1 MGLTSGAPGI
11 QTTISPLGFIP
22 GGGNLG
28 IICFQGITKRGE
40 RGKQYLCG
48 TWGDFL
54 NQLGG
59 LRTDNDFPLW
69 MREALNRGAKMRV
82 SRAFHYTDIDD
93 LTTADGTKA
102 TGTITIPAVVEVL
115 ATGTFTITG
124 GTSSPGVN
132 KVNAVMVNG
141 VDVLGAAVDWVTSHA
156 DTATAVAAQITSFA
170 STPNYTAAAVGAV
183 VTITAVAGSGATPN
197 GFVVSPTVAGD
208 VTVGS
213 ITNMSGGVTAVIL
226 QDADFDALEVGDGYN
241 GTVITIAAS
250 ADNVSGNVDIT
261 VDLPDALQTF
271 VVKSVS
277 NATTTAAQIAAL
289 NKRLKGAGCQVVLT
303 GVTAN
308 LPIGT
313 VTLAGGVQTIA
324 SIVDADVNGSSAA
337 KNGWHSFDN
346 VTDSMRLWN
355 VAFPNP
361 AVNQGVADYCD
372 ARKDMTG
379 MGRMP
384 YGLTIQGMNDYRD
397 GEGAFSHSPVDSYR
411 FSLWET
417 DGFMNNPNDPND
429 TEYEITALGHMA
441 GGRTKADDEKGPW
454 WSIAEEGYNQLTGIN
469 DVPINL
475 GAGGNSTQW
484 GVLYEKGVNAVINDE
499 AMGVIPIGNRTTLRN
514 KNSLLSKLN
523 IADGTIYV
531 GRNVGAIAR
540 RHNFKPNHVRMF
552 NLLYRKVRPFIV
564 DVLIKGEFMVG
575 DGPNQGEGVWW
586 HWIGDQF
593 AKDLNGLKWNNKNDV
608 DAGIYKV
615 RFAYKPIASN
625 EYIVLD
631 LAPADSIT
639 ILNVSVLLDPFN

>member
-1 MGLTSGAPGI
+1 MGLTSGAPGV
-11 QTTISPLGFIP
+11 QLTISPLGFIP

-48 TWGDFL
+48 SWGDFL

-93 LTTADGTKA
+93 LSTADGTKA
-102 TGTITIPAVVEVL
+102 SGTITVAEVL
-115 ATGTFTITG
+115 ATWSFTITG
-124 GTSSPGVN
+124 GTASPGVN
-132 KVNAVMVNG
+132 KVSAVIVNG
-141 VDVLGAAVDWVTSHA
+141 VDVLGAEIDWVTSHPA
-156 DTATAVAAQITSFA
+156 TATAVAAQINTYA
-170 STPNYTAAAVGAV
+170 STPNYSAAAVGAV
-183 VTITAVAGSGATPN
+183 VTVSALAGTGSGPN
-197 GFVVSPTVAGD
+197 GFVTSVTVAGD
-208 VTVGS
+208 VTVSGS
-213 ITNMSGGVTAVIL
+213 PGVMAGGVTAC
-226 QDADFDALEVGDGYN
+226 DSDFDALEVGDGYN

-250 ADNVSGNVDIT
+250 ADNVSTNVDIT

-271 VVKSVS
+271 VVKSVAR
-277 NATTTAAQIAAL
+277 ATTTAAQIAAL

-303 GVTAN
+303 AVTTQ

-313 VTLAGGVQTIA
+313 VTLASGAQDI
-324 SIVDADVNGSSAA
+324 SLIVDADVNGSSAA

-346 VTDSMRLWN
+346 VTDSMRVWN
-355 VAFPNP
+355 IALPNP

-372 ARKDMTG
+372 GRKDMTG
-379 MGRMP
+379 VGRMP
-384 YGLTIQGMNDYRD
+384 AGLSIQGMNDYRD
-397 GEGAFSHSPVDSYR
+397 GDGAYSHQPIDSYR
-411 FSLWET
+411 FSLWEA
-417 DGFMNNPNDPND
+417 DAYMNNPDDAQD
-429 TEYEITALGHMA
+429 TEYLINALGHMA
-441 GGRTKADDEKGPW
+441 AGRTKADDQKGPW
-454 WSIAEEGYNQLTGIN
+454 WSIAEEGYNALPGIN

-475 GAGGNSTQW
+475 GSGGNNTQW
-484 GVLYEKGVNAVINDE
+484 GVLYEKGVNAVILDE
-499 AMGVIPIGNRTTLRN
+499 ALGVIPIGNRTTLRN
-514 KNSLLSKLN
+514 KTSLLSKLN

-531 GRNVGAIAR
+531 GRNVGTIAR

-564 DVLIKGEFMVG
+564 DTLIKGEFMVG

-593 AKDLNGLKWNNKNDV
+593 AKDLNDLKWNNKNDV

>member
-1 MGLTSGAPGI
+1 MGQTSGAPGV
-11 QTTISPLGFIP
+11 QQSISPLGFIP

-93 LTTADGTKA
+93 LTTADGTKS
-102 TGTITIPAVVEVL
+102 TGTITVAEVL
-115 ATGTFTITG
+115 ATFAFTITG
-124 GTSSPGVN
+124 GTSGAGVN
-132 KVNAVMVNG
+132 KVTMITANG
-141 VDVLGAAVDWVTSHA
+141 INIMSAAVDWTTSHPA
-156 DTATAVAAQITSFA
+156 TATAVAANITSYT

-183 VTITAVAGSGATPN
+183 VTVSAVAGSGATPN
-197 GFVVSPTVAGD
+197 GFAYVVTVGGD
-208 VTVGS
+208 VTVTGG
-213 ITNMSGGVTAVIL
+213 TGTMAGGVTAC
-226 QDADFDALEVGDGYN
+226 DSDFDALEVGDGYD
-241 GTVITIAAS
+241 GTVITIAQS
-250 ADNVSGNVDIT
+250 ADNVTANVDIS
-261 VDLPDALQTF
+261 VDVPDALQTF
-271 VVKSVS
+271 IVKSVPK
-277 NATTTAAQIAAL
+277 ATTTAAQIAAL

-303 GVTAN
+303 GVTAQ

-313 VTLAGGVQTIA
+313 VTLTGGVQDI
-324 SIVDADVNGSSAA
+324 SVIVDADVNGSSAA

-346 VTDSMRLWN
+346 VTDSQRLWN

-397 GEGAFSHSPVDSYR
+397 GEGAYSHSPIDSYR

-429 TEYEITALGHMA
+429 KEYEITALGHMA
-441 GGRTKADDEKGPW
+441 AGRTKADDQKGPW

-475 GAGGNSTQW
+475 GAGGNNTQW